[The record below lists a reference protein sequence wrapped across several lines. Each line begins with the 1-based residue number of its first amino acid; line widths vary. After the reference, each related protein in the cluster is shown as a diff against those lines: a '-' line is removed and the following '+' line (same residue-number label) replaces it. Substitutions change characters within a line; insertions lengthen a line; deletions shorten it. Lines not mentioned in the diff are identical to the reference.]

1 MSESFVQVATDGAGK
16 QVDTF
21 TVVDPTTNAT
31 KHRQA
36 VVIGDP
42 TNPAGVASI
51 ENSALLVDDM
61 MSPEGEEADEI
72 LKLILVE
79 LRMLNHLIAS
89 AFRVRDDLD
98 QMRADPTF
106 MRT

>member
-1 MSESFVQVATDGAGK
+1 MSESYVQVAVDGAGK

-21 TVVDPTTNAT
+21 TVTDPTTLAT

-42 TNPAGVASI
+42 TNPAGVVQV
-51 ENSALLVDDM
+51 ENGALIVDDM
-61 MSPEGEEADEI
+61 MSPEGEEADEL

-89 AFRVRDDLD
+89 EFRVRDDLD
-98 QMRADPTF
+98 NMRADPTF
-106 MRT
+106 LRT

>member
-1 MSESFVQVATDGAGK
+1 MSESYVQVAPDSSGK

-21 TVVDPTTNAT
+21 TVVDPATNVT

-36 VVIGDP
+36 IVIGDP
-42 TNPAGVASI
+42 TNPSNVASI
-51 ENSALLVDDM
+51 ENGALVVDDM

-79 LRMLNHLIAS
+79 LRMLNHLMAS
-89 AFRVRDDLD
+89 EFRVRDDLD
-98 QMRADPTF
+98 QMRADQTF
-106 MRT
+106 LRT